1 MGLDWDA
8 IRRQREARLV
18 ADIVAGGDGLD
29 VTDRLHRLAVRDARE
44 TGVPEPVKQMTR
56 RRGSSQ
62 ERGVGRLYD
71 HAEIA
76 RRYTAGER
84 IKDLAEAFGCGRSRI
99 YVALEN
105 HGVELDP
112 RRRVGKRVWLG

>member
-1 MGLDWDA
+1 MGLDWDT

-29 VTDRLHRLAVRDARE
+29 VVDRLHRLAVRGAHE
-44 TGVPEPVKQMTR
+44 TGAPVPAKQVTR
-56 RRGSSQ
+56 RRRSGQ

-112 RRRVGKRVWLG
+112 RRRRGMKAGTG